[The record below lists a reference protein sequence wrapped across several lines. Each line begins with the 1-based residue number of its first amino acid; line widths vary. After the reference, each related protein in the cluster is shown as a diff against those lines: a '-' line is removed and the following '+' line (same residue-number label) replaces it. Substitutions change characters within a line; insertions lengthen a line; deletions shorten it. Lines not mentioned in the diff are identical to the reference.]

1 MNRGQWYDFV
11 VHYKYSYNGDG
22 LIEVYGAPAG
32 NQLQPLKTNW
42 TKLFNDASGQF
53 RIGLYGAET
62 TSLPTLTTM
71 LFVSVPVLNEVKPR

>member
-32 NQLQPLKTNW
+32 SYNYYKDHW
-42 TKLFNDASGQF
+42 TKLFQWREWSISYRFIWSRNDFTAYIDYDAVRVG
-53 RIGLYGAET
+53 
-62 TSLPTLTTM
+62 TS
-71 LFVSVPVLNEVKPR
+71 LNEVKPR

>member
-32 NQLQPLKTNW
+32 NQLQLLQRLLDQTVSMTRVVN
-42 TKLFNDASGQF
+42 
-53 RIGLYGAET
+53 
-62 TSLPTLTTM
+62 
-71 LFVSVPVLNEVKPR
+71 FVSVYMEENDSHCLHYDAVRVGTSFE